1 MNPIK
6 FPSPGVE
13 LRLELMGGFRV
24 ADGRARGD
32 AVVERAVNLPV
43 RARLLAGGTPASI
56 PLQVPHGA
64 MNPPSTECVQEIHDY
79 KD

>member
-1 MNPIK
+1 M
-6 FPSPGVE
+6 E
-13 LRLELMGGFRV
+13 LGLEPNGGFRV
-24 ADGRARGD
+24 VYGRARGD

-56 PLQVPHGA
+56 PLQVLREA

>member
-1 MNPIK
+1 MNLMM

-24 ADGRARGD
+24 ADGRARGA
-32 AVVERAVNLPV
+32 AVVERGVDLPV

-56 PLQVPHGA
+56 PLQVPCGA
-64 MNPPSTECVQEIHDY
+64 MNPASTECVQEDHDY